1 MACPNVQKLT
11 LGKCDNLDDEL
22 MFNILQSQSLQK
34 CEELCLCDA
43 PGLTQESVRTIL
55 MNLDKYVLHT
65 VFSPFFNF
73 FFPFR
78 IHFLGRLDTWN
89 ISWLEVE
96 ELRFEIQAY
105 NMDVKLWEYFSNLE
119 RQDAVDLPDVQP
131 NQQPQIENFEELIF
145 GE

>member
-65 VFSPFFNF
+65 VFFPFFQLF
-73 FFPFR
+73 FSFQNTF
-78 IHFLGRLDTWN
+78 
-89 ISWLEVE
+89 
-96 ELRFEIQAY
+96 
-105 NMDVKLWEYFSNLE
+105 
-119 RQDAVDLPDVQP
+119 
-131 NQQPQIENFEELIF
+131 F
-145 GE
+145 GSS

>member
-55 MNLDKYVLHT
+55 MSLDKYVLLTSEKRH
-65 VFSPFFNF
+65 FFFHSHPFFF
-73 FFPFR
+73 FFFSEYIFWVVL
-78 IHFLGRLDTWN
+78 IHGT
-89 ISWLEVE
+89 SH
-96 ELRFEIQAY
+96 
-105 NMDVKLWEYFSNLE
+105 
-119 RQDAVDLPDVQP
+119 
-131 NQQPQIENFEELIF
+131 
-145 GE
+145 G

>member
-1 MACPNVQKLT
+1 M
-11 LGKCDNLDDEL
+11 
-22 MFNILQSQSLQK
+22 
-34 CEELCLCDA
+34 
-43 PGLTQESVRTIL
+43 
-55 MNLDKYVLHT
+55 
-65 VFSPFFNF
+65 F
-73 FFPFR
+73 FFFLFSFLR

-131 NQQPQIENFEELIF
+131 QHQPQNENFEELIF
-145 GE
+145 VE